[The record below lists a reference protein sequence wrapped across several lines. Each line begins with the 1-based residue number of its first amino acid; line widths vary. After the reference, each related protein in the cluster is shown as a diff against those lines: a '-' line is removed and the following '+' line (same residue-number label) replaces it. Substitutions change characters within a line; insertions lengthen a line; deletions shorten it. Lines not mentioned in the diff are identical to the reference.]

1 MRLHFLLF
9 LPLLISCA
17 VQRAQDAEDAK
28 TQMVGMSKED
38 VFACMGPPAQKSS
51 EGKTEI
57 WSYPSSNGRV
67 DSLGTAGAVG
77 TAGNNG
83 ASAFGIASGF
93 SEKRFC
99 VVNLVMAGG
108 KVKAVNYNGPT
119 GGVFTKGEQCAYA
132 IENCVK
138 HDTTASATPEQQ

>member
-1 MRLHFLLF
+1 MRPYLFLL
-9 LPLLISCA
+9 LPLLIGCA

-38 VFACMGPPAQKSS
+38 VFACMGPPTQKSS

-67 DSLGTAGAVG
+67 DSLATAGAYG
-77 TAGNNG
+77 TAGNNS
-83 ASAFGIASGF
+83 ASAFGVASGF

-99 VVNLVMAGG
+99 VVNLVMASG

-138 HDTTASATPEQQ
+138 HDTTASPAPAE